1 LWSPPLQGGH
11 KTRPYGLRA
20 KAMYH
25 ILHTYG
31 YPLVFAAVLAEN
43 LGLPVPSF
51 FVVLFAAAMGAQ
63 DRFTIP
69 GLLAVSLTAALI
81 GDFVWYGLGRV
92 RGRPILRTLC
102 SLSLNADSCVSR
114 TESLF
119 ERHGLKS
126 LLVAKFL
133 PGLNT
138 IGAPLAGMLKLSPVR
153 FGLFD
158 LGGAGLWAGAA
169 LALGVAFR
177 SELDWLTAWLLAF
190 GQMGGLILVCV
201 FLGWIALKWVE
212 RRRFYQLLERSRV
225 TAAELKELMEKGE
238 ALVVVDLRSSL
249 SVSAEGVKIPGAIH
263 IPPHEFSSRHKDI
276 PTGRPVVMVCT

>member
-1 LWSPPLQGGH
+1 MYQILQ
-11 KTRPYGLRA
+11 
-20 KAMYH
+20 
-25 ILHTYG
+25 TYS
-31 YPLVFAAVLAEN
+31 YPMVFAAVLAEN

-51 FVVLFAAAMGAQ
+51 FVMLFAAAMGAAGH
-63 DRFTIP
+63 FTIA

-102 SLSLNADSCVSR
+102 SLSLNPDSCVSR

-126 LLVAKFL
+126 LLVSKFL

-138 IGAPLAGMLKLSPVR
+138 IGAPLAGMLKLPPVR

-158 LGGAGLWAGAA
+158 LGGAGLWVGAA

-177 SELDWLTAWLLAF
+177 SQLDWLSAWLQAF
-190 GQMGGLILVCV
+190 GQTGGLILVLAFV
-201 FLGWIALKWVE
+201 GWIALKWVE
-212 RRRFYQLLERSRV
+212 RRRFYQLLERSRI
-225 TAAELKELMEKGE
+225 TAAELKELMDKGE
-238 ALVVVDLRSSL
+238 ALAIVDLRSSL
-249 SVSAEGVKIPGAIH
+249 SLSAEGVKIPGAIH
-263 IPPHEFSSRHKDI
+263 IPPHEFSRRHHEI
-276 PTGRPVVMVCT
+276 PTSRPVVMVCT

>member
-1 LWSPPLQGGH
+1 MYQILQ
-11 KTRPYGLRA
+11 
-20 KAMYH
+20 
-25 ILHTYG
+25 TYG
-31 YPLVFAAVLAEN
+31 YPIVFAAVLAEN
-43 LGLPVPSF
+43 LGLPIPSF
-51 FVVLFAAAMGAQ
+51 LVILFAAAMGAQ
-63 DRFTIP
+63 GRFTIA
-69 GLLAVSLTAALI
+69 GLFIVSLAAALM

-102 SLSLNADSCVSR
+102 SLSLNPDSCVSR
-114 TESLF
+114 TENLF

-138 IGAPLAGMLKLSPVR
+138 IGAPLAGMLKLSPIR

-177 SELDWLTAWLLAF
+177 LELDWLSAWLLAF
-190 GQMGGLILVCV
+190 GRTGGLILVSL
-201 FLGWIALKWVE
+201 FIGWIALKWVE

-225 TAAELKELMEKGE
+225 TATELKELIDKGE
-238 ALVVVDLRSSL
+238 APVVVDLRSSL
-249 SVSAEGVKIPGAIH
+249 SLSAEGLKIPGAIH
-263 IPPHEFSSRHKDI
+263 IPPHEFSRRHHEI
-276 PTGRPVVMVCT
+276 PAGRPVVMVCT